1 MKIYKGLSSF
11 DRFEVRTNITIGNF
25 DGFHSGHRKL
35 LDETCK
41 NSNSDDH
48 LTAITFDPMPEEFFK
63 KKGFFRIIS
72 TEDKVKIFSESG
84 FESLILIT
92 FDESFSKITA
102 KDFIEKV
109 LIKKLN
115 INSLTVGSNFR
126 FGHKRLGDINLLK
139 TYAEDKKEAKNSD
152 YGKFYLN
159 ITNLK
164 KISAPNNSVVSSSH
178 IRKLIIN
185 GRFRDANKLLKN
197 QVSITGKVIHGEKRG
212 RGLGY
217 PTANINIYNFYPI
230 NGIFL
235 VKVFVKD
242 EQKRFGLASW
252 GNKPTF
258 SGSGNCLEV
267 YIFDF
272 SDDIY
277 DEEIKIVFL
286 DKLRDQIKFDSKE
299 KLINQMDYDYQNALK
314 IIRTTDEL

>member
-1 MKIYKGLSSF
+1 MKIYEGLNSF

-35 LDETCK
+35 LAETCK
-41 NSNSDDH
+41 NSNSEDH

-84 FESLILIT
+84 FNNLILIA
-92 FDESFSKITA
+92 FDENFSKITA
-102 KDFIEKV
+102 KDFIEKI

-115 INSLTVGSNFR
+115 VNSLTVGSNFR
-126 FGHKRLGDINLLK
+126 FGHKRLGDVNLLK
-139 TYAEDKKEAKNSD
+139 TYAVDKKEVQNSD
-152 YGKFYLN
+152 FGKFYLN

-164 KISAPNNSVVSSSH
+164 KISTPNNSVVSSSH
-178 IRKLIIN
+178 IRELIMN
-185 GRFRDANKLLKN
+185 GSFRDANKLLKN

-212 RGLGY
+212 RSLGY
-217 PTANINIYNFYPI
+217 PTANINVYNFYPI

-235 VKVFVKD
+235 VEVFVKD
-242 EQKRFGLASW
+242 NQKRFGLASW

-258 SGSGNCLEV
+258 SGSRNCLEV

-299 KLINQMDYDYQNALK
+299 ELINQMDYDYQNALK
-314 IIRTTDEL
+314 IIRTADEL

>member
-1 MKIYKGLSSF
+1 
-11 DRFEVRTNITIGNF
+11 
-25 DGFHSGHRKL
+25 
-35 LDETCK
+35 
-41 NSNSDDH
+41 
-48 LTAITFDPMPEEFFK
+48 
-63 KKGFFRIIS
+63 
-72 TEDKVKIFSESG
+72 
-84 FESLILIT
+84 
-92 FDESFSKITA
+92 
-102 KDFIEKV
+102 
-109 LIKKLN
+109 
-115 INSLTVGSNFR
+115 LTVGSNFR

-164 KISAPNNSVVSSSH
+164 KISTPNNSVVSSSH

-242 EQKRFGLASW
+242 KQKRFGLASW

>member
-1 MKIYKGLSSF
+1 MKIYKGLNSF

-35 LDETCK
+35 LDETCR
-41 NSNSDDH
+41 NSSFEDH

-63 KKGFFRIIS
+63 KKGFFRIIN
-72 TEDKVKIFSESG
+72 TEDKVKVFSESG
-84 FESLILIT
+84 FENLILIS
-92 FDESFSKITA
+92 FDEEFSRITA
-102 KDFIEKV
+102 KDFIERI
-109 LIKKLN
+109 LIEKLN

-139 TYAEDKKEAKNSD
+139 TYAEDRKEVKNSD

-159 ITNLK
+159 IINLK
-164 KISAPNNSVVSSSH
+164 KISTPNNSVVSSSY
-178 IRKLIIN
+178 IRELIMN
-185 GRFRDANKLLKN
+185 CRFRDANKLLKN

-212 RGLGY
+212 RELGY

-235 VKVFVKD
+235 VEVYIKCD
-242 EQKRFGLASW
+242 QKRFGLASW
-252 GNKPTF
+252 GYKPTF
-258 SGSGNCLEV
+258 SGSKNCLEV

-272 SDDIY
+272 SNDIY

-286 DKLRDQIKFDSKE
+286 DKLRDQIKFDTKE
-299 KLINQMDYDYQNALK
+299 ELINQMDYDYQNALK
-314 IIRTTDEL
+314 IIRTIDEL

>member
-1 MKIYKGLSSF
+1 MKIYKGLNSF

-35 LDETCK
+35 LDETCR
-41 NSNSDDH
+41 NSSFEDH

-72 TEDKVKIFSESG
+72 TEDKVKVFSESG
-84 FESLILIT
+84 FENLILIS
-92 FDESFSKITA
+92 FDEEFSRITA
-102 KDFIEKV
+102 KDFIERI
-109 LIKKLN
+109 LIEKLN

-126 FGHKRLGDINLLK
+126 FGHKRLGDISLLK
-139 TYAEDKKEAKNSD
+139 TYAEDRKEVKNSD

-159 ITNLK
+159 IINLK
-164 KISAPNNSVVSSSH
+164 KISTPNNSVVSSSY
-178 IRKLIIN
+178 IRELIMN

-197 QVSITGKVIHGEKRG
+197 QVSVTGKVIHGEKRG
-212 RGLGY
+212 RELGY

-235 VKVFVKD
+235 VEVYIKGD
-242 EQKRFGLASW
+242 QKRFGLASW
-252 GNKPTF
+252 GYKPTF
-258 SGSGNCLEV
+258 SGSRNCLEV

-272 SDDIY
+272 INDIY

-286 DKLRDQIKFDSKE
+286 DKLRDQIKFDTKE
-299 KLINQMDYDYQNALK
+299 ELINQMDYDYQNALK
-314 IIRTTDEL
+314 IIRTIDEL